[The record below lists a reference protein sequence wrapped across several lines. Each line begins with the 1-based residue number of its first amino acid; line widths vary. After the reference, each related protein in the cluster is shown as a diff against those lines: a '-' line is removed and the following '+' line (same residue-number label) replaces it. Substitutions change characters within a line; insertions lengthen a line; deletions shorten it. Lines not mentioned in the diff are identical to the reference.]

1 MTTFETLKLERLED
15 GIALL
20 TVNRPDKLNALNA
33 QVLSD
38 LYEAAISLKDDASLR
53 ALILTGEGRAFVA
66 GADIAAMSDMSEEA
80 SYEFS
85 SLGHRA
91 MTELS
96 NLPVPVIA
104 AVNGFALGGGLEL
117 ALTADLIYVSEKARL
132 GLPETGLGIVPGFGG
147 TQRLG
152 RRIGWQRA
160 KELVFTGRTIS
171 ADDAVAYGLALD
183 KLPLEGFLDAIIKL
197 ARSISTRGPL
207 AIRAAKQAMVQGS
220 ELPIDDANQK
230 EVEAFSGLWNS
241 HDRAEGM
248 AAFLEKRTPTYE
260 GR

>member
-1 MTTFETLKLERLED
+1 MTTFETIKLEKLEG

-20 TVNRPDKLNALNA
+20 TINRPDKLNALNA

-38 LYEAAISLKDDASLR
+38 LFAAATELASESDLR

-66 GADIAAMSDMSEEA
+66 GADIAAMADMSEEK
-80 SYEFS
+80 SYEFA

-91 MTELS
+91 MDAIS
-96 NLPVPVIA
+96 ALPVPVIA

-117 ALTADLIYVSEKARL
+117 ALTADLIYVSEKAKL
-132 GLPETGLGIVPGFGG
+132 GLPEVGLGIIPGFGG

-160 KELVFTGRTIS
+160 RELVYTGRTIS
-171 ADDAVAYGLALD
+171 ADEALACGLALQV
-183 KLPLEGFLDAIIKL
+183 LPLEGFLDEVLKIAG
-197 ARSISTRGPL
+197 SIASRGPL
-207 AIRAAKQAMVQGS
+207 AIRAAKQAMTQGS
-220 ELPIDDANQK
+220 ELALDAANKK
-230 EVEAFSGLWNS
+230 EVEAFSGLWTS
-241 HDRAEGM
+241 EDRAEGM
-248 AAFLEKRTPTYE
+248 TAFLEKRTPTFE